1 MWFYLPDQ
9 ANHISVEFPKQQKS
23 IRTRCD
29 WVIDLWNEN
38 SKLMTQSILMRL
50 QLYKNIKEYYEDDGG
65 IKKLHTHSLA

>member
-50 QLYKNIKEYYEDDGG
+50 QLYKNIKESTM
-65 IKKLHTHSLA
+65 KMMVVLKNCTHTL